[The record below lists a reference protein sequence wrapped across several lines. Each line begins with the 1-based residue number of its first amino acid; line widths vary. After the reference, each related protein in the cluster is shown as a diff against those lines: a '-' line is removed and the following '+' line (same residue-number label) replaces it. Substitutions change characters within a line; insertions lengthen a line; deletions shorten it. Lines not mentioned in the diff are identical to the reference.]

1 MASRRVVSLIFILAV
16 SGAASAAMVA
26 DFEDLTLAPQSYW
39 NGSDGSGGF
48 TSGTAWF
55 NNNYDTTYHSWDG
68 FAYSNIID
76 TTTSGMGGQ
85 YNSIAGSGQGSSANY
100 AVGYVGWAQ
109 APAITLNTVGI
120 VGGLYV
126 TNDNYAYYSMLN
138 GDAFAKKFGGSTGND
153 PDWFLMSI
161 TGKDASG
168 VITGTVDFYLADY
181 RFADNGLDYILD
193 TWALVDLSSLGA
205 IKSIEFTLNSSD
217 VGEWG
222 MNTPAY
228 FAIDTIVPEPATIVL
243 LTVGGLFLRMRR
255 SYVIQI

>member
-1 MASRRVVSLIFILAV
+1 MSLIVVLAV
-16 SGAASAAMVA
+16 TGAASAAIVA
-26 DFEDLTLAPQSYW
+26 DFEDLILAPQSFW
-39 NGSDGSGGF
+39 NGSDSSGGF
-48 TSGTAWF
+48 TSGSALF
-55 NNNYDTTYHSWDG
+55 NNNYNATYGSWDG

-76 TTTSGMGGQ
+76 TTTSGMAGQ
-85 YNSIAGSGQGSSANY
+85 YNSIAGTGQGGSANY

-109 APAITLNTVGI
+109 VPTITLDMVSAI
-120 VGGLYV
+120 GGLYV
-126 TNDNYAYYSMLN
+126 TNNNYAYYSMSN

-168 VITGTVDFYLADY
+168 VTTGMVDFYLADY

-217 VGEWG
+217 AGEWG

-228 FAIDTIVPEPATIVL
+228 FAADTIVPEPTTIVL
-243 LTVGGLFLRMRR
+243 LTVGGLLFRTRR
-255 SYVIQI
+255 AHVIRI